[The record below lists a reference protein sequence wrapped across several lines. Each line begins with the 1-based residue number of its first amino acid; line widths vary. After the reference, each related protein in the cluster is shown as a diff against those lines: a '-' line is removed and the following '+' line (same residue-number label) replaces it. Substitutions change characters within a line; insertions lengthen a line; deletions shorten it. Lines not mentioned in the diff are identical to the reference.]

1 MILFYWKECYIFSE
15 YFEVNID
22 DLQKYGAIDISLV
35 ADIPMFIDP
44 ILIFNID

>member
-1 MILFYWKECYIFSE
+1 MISE

-35 ADIPMFIDP
+35 TDIPMFIDP
-44 ILIFNID
+44 ILIFTIRSFE